1 MSTLSLNGKW
11 KIRWSTGQ
19 RGGTPYVIK
28 HLDDHDH
35 MNEARGLPREL
46 PGSVR
51 RAGMGWD
58 AEVPGDVHL
67 DLMRQGLLDDPYAGI
82 HVFQARWVEECVW
95 HYRRTFDAPEGAVN
109 GRAALTSR
117 GWSSPP
123 SSI

>member
-46 PGSVR
+46 PGSYDGR
-51 RAGMGWD
+51 GWLD
-58 AEVPGDVHL
+58 AEV
-67 DLMRQGLLDDPYAGI
+67 
-82 HVFQARWVEECVW
+82 
-95 HYRRTFDAPEGAVN
+95 
-109 GRAALTSR
+109 RATSI
-117 GWSSPP
+117 W
-123 SSI
+123 I